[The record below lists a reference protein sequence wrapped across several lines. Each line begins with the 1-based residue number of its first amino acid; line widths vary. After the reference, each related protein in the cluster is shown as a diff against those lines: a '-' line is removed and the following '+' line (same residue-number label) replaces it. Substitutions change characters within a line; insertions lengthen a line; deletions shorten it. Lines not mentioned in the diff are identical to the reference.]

1 MAQIE
6 NMDWVSV
13 QAEVWKPEQ
22 AGDFIQGVL
31 LAKEKSTGM
40 YESEA
45 YYIENN
51 GKTLVVFGT
60 TVLESRMKLVQVGD
74 VVKIVYKGIEK
85 NKRNEDMKIFEVFKG
100 RNKSD
105 EAIVEEKLGDEKSS
119 SSVTGYCEN
128 RF

>member
-1 MAQIE
+1 MNQIE
-6 NMDWVSV
+6 NVDWVSV
-13 QAEVWKPEQ
+13 QADVWKPEQ
-22 AGDFIQGVL
+22 AEDCIQGVL
-31 LAKEKSTGM
+31 VAREKSSGK

-74 VVKIVYKGIEK
+74 VVKIFYKGMGK
-85 NKRNEDMKIFEVFKG
+85 NKRHEDMKMFEVFKG

-105 EAIVEEKLGDEKSS
+105 AGTVVEEKMEDEKCSS
-119 SSVTGYCEN
+119 LRSGYGN
-128 RF
+128 